1 MRIFC
6 AFFVITRKYVSDFV
20 KNPRFKNQLRKARF
34 TALNKIIKIVYGM
47 NDEPI
52 YNDEVV
58 SLYEKVLRQL
68 NKRSENGL
76 EKPGK
81 KIRAQVEPSTMQV
94 KPLNGK
100 FQSVSAPPSLLQ
112 STNIQPNSPNLQK
125 LPTH

>member
-1 MRIFC
+1 
-6 AFFVITRKYVSDFV
+6 
-20 KNPRFKNQLRKARF
+20 
-34 TALNKIIKIVYGM
+34 M

-81 KIRAQVEPSTMQV
+81 KIRAQVEASTMQV